1 MTGAAAARAAEQAVR
16 QHRGRLVAWLA
27 WQWRDIAAAED
38 ALAEATARALA
49 RWPVDGVPASPAGW
63 LLATARH
70 ELLMAARRQRLAE
83 DPALTILWPTA
94 DTPADEP
101 AAVPDQRL
109 ALLFVCA
116 HPAIDPQ
123 IHSALMLQVV
133 LGLDAARIASA
144 FLVKPDA
151 MGKRLTRAKAKVK
164 ATGIRFEL
172 PEARELP
179 ERMAAVL
186 EAIYAAYTLHWDA
199 AEPHAGALA
208 VGEDAGDDL
217 ATEALF
223 LAELVAAQQPDS
235 AEALGLV
242 ALLSLCEARRPARR
256 DAAGAFV
263 PLDEQQPSAWDARLV
278 DAAHEALRRAAALQ
292 QPGPFQLEAC
302 IQALHMHGRR
312 QGRVDW
318 PDIVALYDGLIAMA
332 PTLGA
337 HIGHAVALARAT
349 EIPRRGLQALD
360 ALAEAHAERLT
371 QHQPWWAARAHLL
384 AAAGEA
390 EEARV
395 AYDRAIA
402 LTVQPALRA
411 WLAKQRGISPSS
423 SR

>member
-1 MTGAAAARAAEQAVR
+1 MR

-49 RWPVDGVPASPAGW
+49 RWPVDGVPASPEGW

-94 DTPADEP
+94 DTPAAEP

-144 FLVKPDA
+144 FLVKPEA
-151 MGKRLTRAKAKVK
+151 MSKRLTRAKGKVK

-179 ERMAAVL
+179 ERLAAVL

-199 AEPHAGALA
+199 AEPHAGALGA
-208 VGEDAGDDL
+208 GDDAGDDL
-217 ATEALF
+217 ASEALF
-223 LAELVAAQQPDS
+223 LAELVAAQQPGS

-242 ALLSLCEARRPARR
+242 ALLTLCEARRPARH

-263 PLDEQQPSAWDARLV
+263 PLDEQQPSAWDTRLA
-278 DAAHEALRRAAALQ
+278 DAAHDALRRAAALG

-302 IQALHMHGRR
+302 IQALHMHGLR

-318 PDIVALYDGLIAMA
+318 PGVVVLYDGLIAMA

-337 HIGHAVALARAT
+337 QIGHAVALARAT
-349 EIPRRGLQALD
+349 GDPHRGLQALD
-360 ALAEAHAERLT
+360 ALAEAHAERLA

-384 AAAGEA
+384 SAAGER
-390 EEARV
+390 EAARD

-402 LTVQPALRA
+402 LTVQPGLRS
-411 WLAKQRGISPSS
+411 WLAQQRGQPTRI
-423 SR
+423 R